1 MPLRILHIAP
11 QNFAGMPIDFVKM
24 HRASGNESNLI
35 TLYKNAISFEEDI
48 CLNFKLHENKV
59 SKKWRD
65 AKVSEIKPGET
76 VYYEPK
82 NLFEKIYFRVRDFK
96 NKGKIYEAVEKYG
109 LWNYDVYHFDGGMDL
124 FRDLRFAS
132 ELKKRKKKIVC
143 CYFGSDLR
151 VRGIFKELDEM
162 SDLNLTVE
170 FDHLSLHKNINYIFF
185 PFDAES
191 VKAIQKNN
199 SIIKIVHSPTNRK
212 FKGTDKII
220 PVIEQLKN
228 ERKIEFILLEN
239 MERNKVLEIK
249 SACDIA
255 VDQVGGESG
264 GTGYGKN
271 SIETL
276 SMGIPTVTEFTDEYL
291 RFIPDNPFINSNI
304 EYLGENLK
312 MLIDNESKR
321 KELSLKGIDWVRK
334 YHSYSSVNE
343 QIMELYGKHNII

>member
-1 MPLRILHIAP
+1 MPLKILHIAP

-24 HRASGNESNLI
+24 HRASGIESNLI
-35 TLYKNAISFEEDI
+35 TLYKNTINFEEDI
-48 CLNFKLHENKV
+48 CLNLKLPGSRA

-65 AKVSEIKPGET
+65 SKAGSIRTGT
-76 VYYEPK
+76 LVYNKPK
-82 NLFEKIYFRVRDFK
+82 NLFENVYFRLRDYK
-96 NKGKIYEAVEKYG
+96 NKGKIYDAIESYG

-151 VRGIFKELDEM
+151 SRGIFKELDEM

-185 PFDAES
+185 PFDTGS
-191 VKAIQKNN
+191 VKAFSKNN
-199 SIIKIVHSPTNRK
+199 PVLKIVHSPTNRK

-220 PVIEQLKN
+220 SVIENLKK
-228 ERKIEFILLEN
+228 EREFEFILLEN
-239 MERNKVLEIK
+239 TERNRLLDIK
-249 SACDIA
+249 SKCDIA
-255 VDQVGGESG
+255 IDQVGGEFG

-276 SMGIPTVTEFTDEYL
+276 SMGIPTVTEFTEDYL
-291 RFIPDNPFINSNI
+291 KFIKDNPFVNSNI
-304 EYLGENLK
+304 ENLGENLRL
-312 MLIDNESKR
+312 LIDNESYR
-321 KELSLKGIDWVRK
+321 MELSVKGIEWVKK
-334 YHSYSSVNE
+334 YHSYSSVNN
-343 QIMELYGKHNII
+343 MLTDLYGKYNII